1 MSYYSYATQ
10 TETEQYLFFKAP
22 SDVYYYHVDEFKSI
36 TAHIPLYL
44 KNAMIMKME
53 DKLNTHELKSMPDM
67 KGLENPGENH
77 TVIQTQ
83 KFIQLET

>member
-1 MSYYSYATQ
+1 M
-10 TETEQYLFFKAP
+10 LLRLKLNIFIFKAR
-22 SDVYYYHVDEFKSI
+22 SNVYYCHVDEFKSI

-53 DKLNTHELKSMPDM
+53 DKLNIQELKSRPDM

-77 TVIQTQ
+77 TVIQTR
-83 KFIQLET
+83 KLIQLQT